1 MVNRLDGLNGL
12 SVSLG
17 DVITPSPPPLT
28 FTPLSPVSALA
39 FVWRSARPLFR
50 TLGVR
55 QRRDMAGLAA
65 VADVQIDP
73 DGVFKYILVR
83 VSKKGGPEHKDIVR
97 GTKTAE
103 FHNNIFEK
111 LAPEM
116 EKLELECKCLGG
128 GKIDHNSK
136 EKKIRVFGVS
146 TVSTVSRISWLA
158 SHLHPP
164 SVLHQLIHF
173 LCAGWLQSCLVEP

>member
-1 MVNRLDGLNGL
+1 
-12 SVSLG
+12 
-17 DVITPSPPPLT
+17 
-28 FTPLSPVSALA
+28 
-39 FVWRSARPLFR
+39 
-50 TLGVR
+50 
-55 QRRDMAGLAA
+55 MAGLSA

-83 VSKKGGPEHKDIVR
+83 VSRRGGSEHKDIVR

-146 TVSTVSRISWLA
+146 TVSYLLQFLRHSERVLGKQIT
-158 SHLHPP
+158 P
-164 SVLHQLIHF
+164 SL
-173 LCAGWLQSCLVEP
+173 WKN

>member
-1 MVNRLDGLNGL
+1 MLI
-12 SVSLG
+12 VSLG
-17 DVITPSPPPLT
+17 FPKRCCHQHTTFPAPRPNITPPHLT
-28 FTPLSPVSALA
+28 PQSPVSALA
-39 FVWRSARPLFR
+39 FVWRSARSVFR
-50 TLGVR
+50 SLGVR
-55 QRRDMAGLAA
+55 QRRDMAGLTA

-83 VSKKGGPEHKDIVR
+83 VSKKGGSEHKDIVR

-146 TVSTVSRISWLA
+146 TGFGKADHAVSVEKLK
-158 SHLHPP
+158 
-164 SVLHQLIHF
+164 SVYKDYEIT
-173 LCAGWLQSCLVEP
+173 WSDDTK

>member
-1 MVNRLDGLNGL
+1 
-12 SVSLG
+12 
-17 DVITPSPPPLT
+17 
-28 FTPLSPVSALA
+28 
-39 FVWRSARPLFR
+39 
-50 TLGVR
+50 
-55 QRRDMAGLAA
+55 MAGLSA

-83 VSKKGGPEHKDIVR
+83 VSRRGGSEHKDIVR

-146 TVSTVSRISWLA
+146 TVSYLLQFLRHNERVLGKQIT
-158 SHLHPP
+158 P
-164 SVLHQLIHF
+164 SL
-173 LCAGWLQSCLVEP
+173 WKN